1 MATGK
6 SRWNCEVP
14 SESNVSLSLKAQR
27 YPIKVLSWRVSNS
40 RDSRFYE
47 EALKEAL
54 ERYGAPVIFNTDQ
67 GVQYTAQAFTGRL
80 EAAGVAVSVDGRGGD
95 ITECCVRGG

>member
-67 GVQYTAQAFTGRL
+67 GDQFTSNTFTQILRDYGIRI
-80 EAAGVAVSVDGRGGD
+80 SMDG
-95 ITECCVRGG
+95 

>member
-67 GVQYTAQAFTGRL
+67 GGQFTSNTFTQILRDYGIRI
-80 EAAGVAVSVDGRGGD
+80 SMDG
-95 ITECCVRGG
+95 